1 MLVSVMRSF
10 VMALTAATGGPC
22 LSLTIPSG
30 TVIAAET
37 ESLAAAEIRE
47 GLCEATSWPMPAV
60 PCTMATE

>member
-1 MLVSVMRSF
+1 
-10 VMALTAATGGPC
+10 MALTAATGGPC